1 MLEILGLHLSS
12 VWLLSVSMERGRA
25 GGGACSALL
34 RLQQSESAGQS
45 ACVFGISEPPG
56 FWESGAIVRSGF
68 LRSMGP
74 LEEVRCSTSNE
85 TILNSLQDEGL
96 LVLAESAFKHA
107 WIAWELQGEWK
118 MEGEGHTCPP
128 KLAACLNAAV
138 PGVSRLWVV
147 QVVK

>member
-1 MLEILGLHLSS
+1 
-12 VWLLSVSMERGRA
+12 MEKGRA
-25 GGGACSALL
+25 GGGACSTLL
-34 RLQQSESAGQS
+34 CLQQSENAGQS

-68 LRSMGP
+68 LHSTGP
-74 LEEVRCSTSNE
+74 SEEVRCSTSNE
-85 TILNSLQDEGL
+85 TVLNSLQHEGL
-96 LVLAESAFKHA
+96 LVLAEPALKHV

-118 MEGEGHTCPP
+118 MDGKGHTRPP
-128 KLAACLNAAV
+128 RMAACLNAAV